1 MTGLGGTDGAVVV
14 DLKDLKQFSMDE
26 STYTASIGS
35 GMLLDEV
42 THRLYDN
49 GKRAMAHGVCPQ
61 VGVGGHFTIGGLGPT
76 SRQWGSSLDHVE
88 EVEVVLANSSIV
100 RASNTQDQD
109 VLFAIKGA
117 AASFG
122 IVTEFKVRTEA
133 APYIAVQYTY
143 ELNLGNTTERAKL
156 LHDWQDFISD
166 PDLSRKFASIMIVFE
181 HGMLLTGT
189 FYGSKEEF
197 DGLGLADRLPIRNP
211 GNIVVLTDWLGMTG
225 HAVEEL
231 ALGIAGGIPLSF
243 YAKSMA
249 FTHDSLI
256 SQTTFEKLF
265 SYLDTTDRG
274 TLLWLVYF
282 DLQSGA
288 INDVPNDATAYAH
301 RDVLFW
307 LQSYAVD
314 LAGPISNTTIGFLD
328 GINSLIAQDV
338 PSANTRAYP
347 GYVDPLMP
355 DSQERYWGSNLR
367 RLERIKAAIDPND
380 VFHNPQSV
388 KPRK

>member
-1 MTGLGGTDGAVVV
+1 MV
-14 DLKDLKQFSMDE
+14 DLKEFKQFSMDE
-26 STYTASIGS
+26 STFTASIGS

-42 THRLYDN
+42 THKLYDN

-76 SRQWGSSLDHVE
+76 ARQWGSSLDHIE

-100 RASNTQDQD
+100 RASNTQNQD

-122 IVTEFKVRTEA
+122 IVTEFKVRTEP
-133 APYIAVQYTY
+133 APDMAVQYTY
-143 ELNLGNTTERAKL
+143 ELILGNATERARVL
-156 LHDWQDFISD
+156 ADWQNFISD

-181 HGMLLTGT
+181 HGMLLTGD
-189 FYGSKEEF
+189 FYGTKEEF
-197 DGLGLADRLPIRNP
+197 DGLGLADRFPIREP
-211 GNIVVLTDWLGMTG
+211 GNIAVITNWLGMTG

-231 ALGIAGGIPLSF
+231 ALGVIGGIPLHF

-249 FTHDSLI
+249 FTRDSLM
-256 SQTTFEKLF
+256 SQSTFEKF
-265 SYLDTTDRG
+265 FDYLDNTEKE

-282 DLQSGA
+282 DLQAGA
-288 INDVPNDATAYAH
+288 TGDVPNDATAYAH
-301 RDVLFW
+301 RDTLYW
-307 LQSYAVD
+307 LQSYAVS
-314 LAGPISNTTIGFLD
+314 LVGPVSNTTIGFLQ
-328 GINSLIAQDV
+328 GINSLVAQDV
-338 PSANTRAYP
+338 PSANTHAYP

-355 DSQERYWGSNLR
+355 DPQEHYWGSNLP

-380 VFHNPQSV
+380 VFHHPQSV
-388 KPRK
+388 KPNNQDS